1 MTSHK
6 TDITYCDIPLT
17 VTYDFYPTQKETRI
31 DPPYPATAD
40 VCEICITGTEHDIS
54 DLLLDV
60 VYYAIQTK
68 VIEQHP
74 DD

>member
-1 MTSHK
+1 MTHK
-6 TDITYCDIPLT
+6 TDITQYDIPFT
-17 VTYDFYPTQKETRI
+17 VTYDFYPVQKETLI
-31 DPPYPATAD
+31 DPPYPATAELY
-40 VCEICITGTEHDIS
+40 EICITGTEHDIS

-68 VIEQHP
+68 VIKQHT

>member
-1 MTSHK
+1 MTHK
-6 TDITYCDIPLT
+6 TDITYAGIPLT
-17 VTYDFYPTQKETRI
+17 ATYDFCPAQKETLI
-31 DPPYPATAD
+31 DPPYPAT
-40 VCEICITGTEHDIS
+40 VELYEICITGTEHDIS

-68 VIEQHP
+68 VIEQHA

>member
-1 MTSHK
+1 MTHK
-6 TDITYCDIPLT
+6 TDITYCDIPFT
-17 VTYDFYPTQKETRI
+17 VTYDFYPAQKETLI
-31 DPPYPATAD
+31 DPPYPAT
-40 VCEICITGTEHDIS
+40 VELYEICITGTEHDIS

-68 VIEQHP
+68 VIEQHT